1 MTRCETGANLKTKNF
16 KQYQVVDMTL
26 ENWARDVSE
35 TMETDM
41 TGPKWFT
48 CINPHSY
55 VLAKTDLKF
64 QRALR
69 HANWILPDGIGIIL
83 GSKWIGQ
90 NIQNRI
96 TGLDAFY
103 SIMQEASRKEKRV
116 FFMGGSEEC
125 IRRILVKVKL
135 DFPGVSAVDG
145 ISPPYCDV
153 FDEKTNSA
161 MISHINEF
169 QPDIIWI
176 GLTAPKQEKW
186 IFDNLSNLPN
196 AIVGP
201 IGAVFD
207 YYAGT
212 TKLAPIFVRKMGLE
226 WLYRLIGEPKRVWRR
241 TLKSAPLFILDIL
254 TSK

>member
-1 MTRCETGANLKTKNF
+1 
-16 KQYQVVDMTL
+16 
-26 ENWARDVSE
+26 
-35 TMETDM
+35 
-41 TGPKWFT
+41 
-48 CINPHSY
+48 
-55 VLAKTDLKF
+55 
-64 QRALR
+64 
-69 HANWILPDGIGIIL
+69 
-83 GSKWIGQ
+83 
-90 NIQNRI
+90 
-96 TGLDAFY
+96 
-103 SIMQEASRKEKRV
+103 MQEASRKEKRV
-116 FFMGGSEEC
+116 FFIGGSEEC

>member
-1 MTRCETGANLKTKNF
+1 M
-16 KQYQVVDMTL
+16 
-26 ENWARDVSE
+26 
-35 TMETDM
+35 
-41 TGPKWFT
+41 
-48 CINPHSY
+48 
-55 VLAKTDLKF
+55 
-64 QRALR
+64 
-69 HANWILPDGIGIIL
+69 
-83 GSKWIGQ
+83 
-90 NIQNRI
+90 NR

-103 SIMQEASRKEKRV
+103 SIMQEASRKEKSI
-116 FFMGGSEEC
+116 FHGGSEEC